1 MRKRSTRRE
10 CAPPS
15 SSVRCRHLTNL
26 TKTLPRRLTLAPT
39 SIPFPCAGVLA
50 TNITDAITHHRR
62 ALQISVTMSK
72 EHRDA
77 RVVGPDPKDTTS
89 FTKDT
94 KLLSPKQ
101 GDGELLFISVLA
113 IRLTAR
119 VFCS

>member
-1 MRKRSTRRE
+1 M
-10 CAPPS
+10 PS
-15 SSVRCRHLTNL
+15 SHA
-26 TKTLPRRLTLAPT
+26 LAPT
-39 SIPFPCAGVLA
+39 SIPFPRTGVLA

-89 FTKDT
+89 FSKDT

-101 GDGELLFISVLA
+101 GDGEFLFISV
-113 IRLTAR
+113 
-119 VFCS
+119 

>member
-1 MRKRSTRRE
+1 MSTRRE

-15 SSVRCRHLTNL
+15 SSVRCRPLTNL
-26 TKTLPRRLTLAPT
+26 TKTLPRRLTAHARPHVHPLP
-39 SIPFPCAGVLA
+39 SFPGVLA

-101 GDGELLFISVLA
+101 GDGELLFISH
-113 IRLTAR
+113 TGN
-119 VFCS
+119 